1 MNIEIERKFLV
12 KEFDKTLA
20 TKEIKIKQGY
30 ISSNDGKVVRVR
42 TFNDKAYL
50 TVKYRKSKISRGEFE
65 YEIPFSDALLLIENA
80 CSGEVL
86 EKTRYIYPFDKK
98 TWEID
103 VFEGKNK
110 GIIIAEIELE
120 REDEKFSLLPFI
132 EKEVT
137 DDKRYSNHNLAKK
150 PVL

>member
-12 KEFDKTLA
+12 KEFDVKNA
-20 TKEIKIKQGY
+20 IEKIKIKQGY
-30 ISSNDGKVVRVR
+30 ISSCDGKVVRVR

-50 TVKYRKSKISRGEFE
+50 TVKYRKSKLSRGEFE
-65 YEIPFSDALLLIENA
+65 YEIPFCDALNLIENA

-86 EKTRYIYPFDKK
+86 EKTRYIYPFEEK

-110 GIIIAEIELE
+110 GIILAEIELE
-120 REDEKFSLLPFI
+120 REDEEFNLPPFV

-137 DDKRYSNHNLAKK
+137 NDKRYSNHNLAKK
-150 PVL
+150 GC

>member
-12 KEFDKTLA
+12 NDFDAKNA
-20 TKEIKIKQGY
+20 VSSIKIKQGY
-30 ISSNDGKVVRVR
+30 ISSGDGKVVRVR
-42 TFNDKAYL
+42 TYNDKAYL

-65 YEIPFSDALLLIENA
+65 YEIPFCDALDLIDNA
-80 CSGEVL
+80 CLGEVL
-86 EKTRYIYPFDKK
+86 EKTRYIYPFEGK

-120 REDEKFSLLPFI
+120 REDEKFVLPPFV

-137 DDKRYSNHNLAKK
+137 LDKRYSNHNLAKK
-150 PVL
+150 

>member
-12 KEFDKTLA
+12 KEFDESIALEK
-20 TKEIKIKQGY
+20 IKIKQGY
-30 ISSNDGKVVRVR
+30 ISSSDGKVVRVR

-50 TVKYRKSKISRGEFE
+50 TVKYRKSKLSRGEFE

-86 EKTRYIYPFDKK
+86 EKTRYIYPFEEK

-120 REDEKFSLLPFI
+120 REDEEFNLPPFI

-137 DDKRYSNHNLAKK
+137 NDKRYSNHNLAKK
-150 PVL
+150 GC

>member
-1 MNIEIERKFLV
+1 M
-12 KEFDKTLA
+12 
-20 TKEIKIKQGY
+20 
-30 ISSNDGKVVRVR
+30 
-42 TFNDKAYL
+42 
-50 TVKYRKSKISRGEFE
+50 
-65 YEIPFSDALLLIENA
+65 
-80 CSGEVL
+80 
-86 EKTRYIYPFDKK
+86 
-98 TWEID
+98 WEID

-120 REDEKFSLLPFI
+120 SEEEEFSLPPFV

>member
-12 KEFDKTLA
+12 KEFDVKKA
-20 TKEIKIKQGY
+20 IEKIKIKQGY
-30 ISSNDGKVVRVR
+30 ISSQDGKVVRVR
-42 TFNDKAYL
+42 TFNDKAFL
-50 TVKYRKSKISRGEFE
+50 TVKYRKSKLSRGEFE
-65 YEIPFSDALLLIENA
+65 YEIPYDDALNLLENA

-86 EKTRYIYPFDKK
+86 EKTRYLYPYDKK
-98 TWEID
+98 MWEID

-120 REDEKFSLLPFI
+120 SEEEEFSLPSFI